1 MLETKIHRLEE
12 VNSLCGSETTFALI
26 QISGQERANP
36 WLKSTEKRT
45 RSKLYNKPLPGT
57 ISEQNRKIKS
67 DPWTMEGR
75 ITGRVQRAEVS
86 GETGWPAFPPR
97 LSASSTTATRKT

>member
-1 MLETKIHRLEE
+1 MPPHPSADDYHKLLQKIAVLETKIHRLEVNAE
-12 VNSLCGSETTFALI
+12 VNRLCGSETTFALI
-26 QISGQERANP
+26 QISGQEHA
-36 WLKSTEKRT
+36 
-45 RSKLYNKPLPGT
+45 
-57 ISEQNRKIKS
+57 NRKIKS

-75 ITGRVQRAEVS
+75 ITGRAQRAEVS